1 MPSLEKTCGLW
12 LFCCLPEMLTIARRQ
27 SLLLKLLPGLKDC
40 DIPADKAYGTKE
52 IRTYLHDQSARY
64 TIPPKVNTKQPW
76 LFDKETYK
84 RRNVIE
90 RFFNRL
96 KEFRRAETRYDKR
109 DDSFLAFVMVAAICV
124 AFGILHI

>member
-1 MPSLEKTCGLW
+1 MDGLGYPLVLELTGGQVHDGVMMQN
-12 LFCCLPEMLTIARRQ
+12 CLEQL
-27 SLLLKLLPGLKDC
+27 
-40 DIPADKAYGTKE
+40 DISGSTVLADKAYGTKE

-76 LFDKETYK
+76 PFDKETYK

-96 KEFRRAETRYDKR
+96 KEFRRAETCYDKR
-109 DDSFLAFVMVAAICV
+109 DDSFLTFVMVTAICV

>member
-1 MPSLEKTCGLW
+1 MYGFP
-12 LFCCLPEMLTIARRQ
+12 LFVFMW
-27 SLLLKLLPGLKDC
+27 K
-40 DIPADKAYGTKE
+40 PASS
-52 IRTYLHDQSARY
+52 RVS
-64 TIPPKVNTKQPW
+64 
-76 LFDKETYK
+76 YK

-124 AFGILHI
+124 AFGILHS

>member
-12 LFCCLPEMLTIARRQ
+12 LFCCLPEMLTIARR
-27 SLLLKLLPGLKDC
+27 
-40 DIPADKAYGTKE
+40 
-52 IRTYLHDQSARY
+52 RFLHDQSARY

-76 LFDKETYK
+76 PFVKETYK